1 MNSGAV
7 ILYLMQAAGN
17 QENVS
22 GRQQEPADIVLGEL
36 VGGPAAA
43 LDRGGDAIK
52 GSNYIN
58 DAFLALP

>member
-1 MNSGAV
+1 MGKAPLVGMNSDAV

-43 LDRGGDAIK
+43 LDRGGR
-52 GSNYIN
+52 Y
-58 DAFLALP
+58 